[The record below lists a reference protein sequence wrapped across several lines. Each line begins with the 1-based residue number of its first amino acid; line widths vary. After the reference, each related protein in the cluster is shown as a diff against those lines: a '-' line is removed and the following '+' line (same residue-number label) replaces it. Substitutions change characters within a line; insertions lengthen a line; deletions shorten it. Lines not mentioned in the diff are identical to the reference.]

1 MSWGLR
7 HPNFFLSH
15 WVLDTNGTPSADRK
29 MKGQKKEKIL
39 EVSDDTGNEEAE
51 KSRRMLMKLEER
63 EIFWVRCMV
72 RKWNNRE
79 KSEQKLEML
88 EDARPEKEVRSTSQ
102 GEQYSR
108 KKLSWKD
115 ILYNFHPVLFHRRET
130 LQ

>member
-1 MSWGLR
+1 
-7 HPNFFLSH
+7 
-15 WVLDTNGTPSADRK
+15 

-63 EIFWVRCMV
+63 KIFWVRCMV

-88 EDARPEKEVRSTSQ
+88 EDARPE
-102 GEQYSR
+102 
-108 KKLSWKD
+108 
-115 ILYNFHPVLFHRRET
+115 
-130 LQ
+130 